1 MRAPEDD
8 TESAFFTERTKI
20 SYLVTNFHELTP
32 EKVGRCFEPLGAP
45 LQLVRALRI
54 ESSDGG
60 ALPPLVVAVQL
71 NVVSGMPGHG
81 QSASYEDIA
90 AALSSGSSPSSVAST
105 RPASRPR

>member
-1 MRAPEDD
+1 MRANEDD
-8 TESAFFTERTKI
+8 TESVFFTERTKI
-20 SYLVTNFHELTP
+20 SYLLTNFDELTP
-32 EKVGRCFEPLGAP
+32 ETVENCFEPLGAP

-81 QSASYEDIA
+81 QSASYENIA
-90 AALSSGSSPSSVAST
+90 AALSSGRLVAVFSGEHPSHQ
-105 RPASRPR
+105 